1 MHPWSRLT
9 CVIIITPP
17 SRLEPPSA
25 TKPGKS
31 GEKQTKLQPWSAYIM
46 CRRWRNIRLGTLV
59 CLRHGKCAALKLHT
73 RAETQHLSWSS
84 RESMDTWR
92 RIIYFLLDIL
102 KYNIVIVDPD
112 KTDVKQV
119 DDTTCIV
126 LSSLHNLSSSFTLSS
141 LLNNKHC
148 EPVLVC
154 CGYSLIHT
162 SS

>member
-1 MHPWSRLT
+1 MCNFLIKTFSIYTPIITVVSVSVQNMAPWSHLT

-73 RAETQHLSWSS
+73 RAETQHLS
-84 RESMDTWR
+84 
-92 RIIYFLLDIL
+92 
-102 KYNIVIVDPD
+102 
-112 KTDVKQV
+112 
-119 DDTTCIV
+119 
-126 LSSLHNLSSSFTLSS
+126 
-141 LLNNKHC
+141 
-148 EPVLVC
+148 
-154 CGYSLIHT
+154 
-162 SS
+162 